1 MKVAQSNVLVNY
13 TDAAKPLKKLAGAEL
28 PALTT
33 EAAPEAPAKAPKKR
47 SAVPEA

>member
-1 MKVAQSNVLVNY
+1 MKAVDFLGS
-13 TDAAKPLKKLAGAEL
+13 PLEALLAGAEL

-33 EAAPEAPAKAPKKR
+33 EAAHEAPAKDSNKR